1 MGMGMGMGMVRAT
14 ERGRGKGRGRGRA
27 SVMLEKAVRVL
38 SVECLEKGE
47 SLGWGPVGPEGG
59 SEVEGLGAGVG
70 VREVA
75 EA

>member
-1 MGMGMGMGMVRAT
+1 
-14 ERGRGKGRGRGRA
+14 
-27 SVMLEKAVRVL
+27 VMLEKAVRVL